1 MLPEPVHDLSA
12 LRTGN
17 TIVLSWTMT
26 SRTTDKLLLKKDQ
39 AVSICRAVAK
49 GPCLRVGQILALP
62 DKPTHFDDALSPAL
76 ADNGAQLLGY
86 EVRLLNHAGRDA
98 GPSNR
103 AYSAAG
109 AAPPAVEQVS
119 AEATRQG
126 ILIRW
131 TAAGVEAR
139 PPSDARLWASLQ
151 RERLLARG
159 ESAKPTR
166 SETDAGIPQPLQ
178 QTLEANETA
187 TPNGWVP
194 AQTLD
199 SNATLNRTYRYT
211 VQLMQQ
217 ERIDGHQITV
227 QGVAAE
233 CAPLH
238 ARDVFPPA
246 VPDGLDAAA
255 NPQGGTIDLSW
266 TPVRSPGNTPG
277 AIGYFVYRR
286 IVGDVAEDAAPPLR
300 ISGKQPIPAP
310 AWSDPSAKTGVRYA
324 YSVSAID
331 ESGKESSRSTEI
343 TTELHAADRE

>member
-1 MLPEPVHDLSA
+1 
-12 LRTGN
+12 
-17 TIVLSWTMT
+17 
-26 SRTTDKLLLKKDQ
+26 
-39 AVSICRAVAK
+39 
-49 GPCLRVGQILALP
+49 
-62 DKPTHFDDALSPAL
+62 
-76 ADNGAQLLGY
+76 
-86 EVRLLNHAGRDA
+86 
-98 GPSNR
+98 
-103 AYSAAG
+103 
-109 AAPPAVEQVS
+109 
-119 AEATRQG
+119 
-126 ILIRW
+126 
-131 TAAGVEAR
+131 
-139 PPSDARLWASLQ
+139 
-151 RERLLARG
+151 
-159 ESAKPTR
+159 
-166 SETDAGIPQPLQ
+166 
-178 QTLEANETA
+178 
-187 TPNGWVP
+187 
-194 AQTLD
+194 
-199 SNATLNRTYRYT
+199 
-211 VQLMQQ
+211 MQQ